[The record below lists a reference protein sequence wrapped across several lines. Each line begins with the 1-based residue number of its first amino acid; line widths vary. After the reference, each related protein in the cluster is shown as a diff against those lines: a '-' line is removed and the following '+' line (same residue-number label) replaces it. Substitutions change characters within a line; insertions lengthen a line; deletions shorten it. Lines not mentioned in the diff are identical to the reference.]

1 MAFEVKASV
10 REAQGTGASRRLRR
24 AGQTPAVIYGEN
36 QEPLVV
42 AVDAN
47 NLFHALNK
55 EAFHSSVLKLN
66 LDGKQIDVIV
76 RDFQMHP
83 FKPAVQHIDFQAVE
97 LNTPVKV
104 KVPLHLINSEVSPA
118 VKLQG
123 GRVAKLMANIE
134 IITLPGNIP
143 EFLELDMSKVTGGQ
157 ILHIS
162 DVNMPEGCESVS
174 LRRNEDLAIA
184 SVTGKKR

>member
-1 MAFEVKASV
+1 
-10 REAQGTGASRRLRR
+10 
-24 AGQTPAVIYGEN
+24 
-36 QEPLVV
+36 
-42 AVDAN
+42 
-47 NLFHALNK
+47 
-55 EAFHSSVLKLN
+55 
-66 LDGKQIDVIV
+66 
-76 RDFQMHP
+76 MHP

-104 KVPLHLINSEVSPA
+104 KVPVHLINSEVSPA